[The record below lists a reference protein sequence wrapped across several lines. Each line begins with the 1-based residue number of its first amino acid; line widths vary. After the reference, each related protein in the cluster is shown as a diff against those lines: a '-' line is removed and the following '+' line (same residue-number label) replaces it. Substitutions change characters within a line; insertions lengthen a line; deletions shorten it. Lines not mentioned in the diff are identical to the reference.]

1 MIAFIREQQTLDSY
15 LMGQVSALRPDL
27 LKRPILQ
34 TKTGRASRSKVVA
47 FLYQHEESK
56 VMAVLRANAVEL
68 GRPPI
73 ACVHDAVFFRQ
84 RLGLDRKERIEY
96 AMQQATGNPYW
107 RLNPTELKRW
117 ERESLD
123 EVRELAAHRARIAQE
138 EEQAKGYKS
147 RFFESWRFESKPH
160 T

>member
-1 MIAFIREQQTLDSY
+1 
-15 LMGQVSALRPDL
+15 MGQVSALRPDL

-56 VMAVLRANAVEL
+56 VMAVLRATAVEL

-84 RLGLDRKERIEY
+84 RLGLDRKSELN
-96 AMQQATGNPYW
+96 TPCSK
-107 RLNPTELKRW
+107 RLGILIG
-117 ERESLD
+117 D
-123 EVRELAAHRARIAQE
+123 
-138 EEQAKGYKS
+138 
-147 RFFESWRFESKPH
+147 
-160 T
+160 